1 MTTLLNS
8 LRKHY
13 AHILIDSPPSIAVTD
28 AVVLSKS
35 VDGVILVIR
44 AGYTAKEIIKSGI
57 VQFAAVGTHIL
68 GAVLNGVDMSRD
80 RYHYQYYYCHYSEDG
95 DRRKWFRRKKK
106 SKSIYGE
113 GP

>member
-1 MTTLLNS
+1 
-8 LRKHY
+8 
-13 AHILIDSPPSIAVTD
+13 
-28 AVVLSKS
+28 VVLSKS

-57 VQFAAVGTHIL
+57 AQFGAVGAHIL

-80 RYHYQYYYCHYSEDG
+80 RYHYQYYYYHYSEDG
-95 DRRKWFRRKKK
+95 DRRKWSRRKKK
-106 SKSIYGE
+106 SKNIYGE

>member
-57 VQFAAVGTHIL
+57 VQFAAVG
-68 GAVLNGVDMSRD
+68 SRD
-80 RYHYQYYYCHYSEDG
+80 RYHYQYYYYHYSEDG

-106 SKSIYGE
+106 SKSICGE